1 MTDKFLIGTYT
12 KQTSEGIYEVTLDT
26 DKQQLTN
33 LQLVAKAGNPTYVA
47 LSDANRIYA
56 VDKGANGQGGA
67 LALNNNQRPA
77 TEINACLNEKTNP
90 AYITVD
96 ESRQFVYTANYHT
109 GEVMVYKIESD
120 GALTYLNKV
129 VHTGDVGPRPEQVS
143 GAHPHFAD
151 LTPDG
156 KLAVVDLGQDRVY
169 LYEIASNGALS
180 QVFSLKMEPGFG
192 PRHIVFDNKRHV
204 AYVVGELSSKI
215 AVLSYDE
222 KNVKLAVQ
230 QIVTTIPDTWDAH
243 NGSAAIRLSHDG
255 RFIYVSNR
263 GHNSLAVF
271 AVQMDGSIKRI
282 QLISSEGD
290 FPRDFN
296 FNHDENFVILV
307 NQNTNN
313 ATLYTR
319 DAETGQLTMVQ
330 KDFAVPEG
338 VCVTLEK

>member
-1 MTDKFLIGTYT
+1 MTEKFLIGTYT
-12 KQTSEGIYEVTLDT
+12 KQTSEGIYEITLDT
-26 DKQQLTN
+26 DKKQLTN

-47 LSDANRIYA
+47 LSAANRIYS
-56 VDKGANGQGGA
+56 VDKGANGNGGA
-67 LALNNNQRPA
+67 LALNNDQRPA
-77 TEINACLNEKTNP
+77 TKINACLNEETNP

-120 GALTYLNKV
+120 GTLTYLNKV
-129 VHTGDVGPRPEQVS
+129 VHTGDVGPKPEQAS

-156 KLAVVDLGQDRVY
+156 KLAVVDLGQDRIY
-169 LYEIASNGALS
+169 LYDISSNGELS
-180 QVFSLKMEPGFG
+180 QLFSLKMEPGFG
-192 PRHIVFDNKRHV
+192 PRHIVFDAKRHV
-204 AYVVGELSSKI
+204 AYVVGELSSKL

-222 KNVKLAVQ
+222 ANTKLAVQ
-230 QIVTTIPDTWDAH
+230 EIVTTIPDTWNAH
-243 NGSAAIRLSHDG
+243 NGAAAIRLSHDG

-271 AVQMDGSIKRI
+271 AVQADGSVNRI

-296 FNHDENFVILV
+296 FNQDENFVVLV

-319 DAETGQLTMVQ
+319 DAETGRLFMVQ
-330 KDFAVPEG
+330 KDFVVPEG